1 MVISNLHGLETAG
14 MTNEVNPK
22 VIFFQETRRFKI
34 AADALGIKFS
44 VSRARVRLR
53 GGRTRKPPYFACCYN
68 VGNLGNVNI
77 VAFFYPLL
85 ADWELMEK
93 DGEGYRQRIRSALR
107 EEMIHAVQV
116 MAVRDRYQGSPE
128 LKQRFKT
135 AEAYYEQLLGR
146 IIDELATTQQG
157 QDAVL
162 TAAKLYYEDWTIDSL
177 DKLRQ
182 TDKRLHGRDGYMA
195 SELIRQLAQ
204 IRFGELTS
212 EEAKGK
218 AWDKYRL
225 FTTGPFGTTEN
236 LLKSMATTLRQAA
249 PALPGLSPALAETLA
264 EIERTL
270 CTLRQVDAGRA
281 GIEQEAAATTV
292 LSS

>member
-1 MVISNLHGLETAG
+1 MAISYLHGPETAG
-14 MTNEVNPK
+14 TTYEVNPK
-22 VIFFQETRRFKI
+22 VIFFEEMRRFKSGS
-34 AADALGIKFS
+34 DALGIKFS

-53 GGRTRKPPYFACCYN
+53 GGRARKPPYFACCYN

-85 ADWELMEK
+85 ADWELMDK
-93 DGEGYRQRIRSALR
+93 DVEGYRQRIRSALR

-116 MAVRDRYQGSPE
+116 MTVRDRYQNSPE
-128 LKQRFKT
+128 LKQRFKN

-146 IIDELATTQQG
+146 IIDELATTQEG
-157 QDAVL
+157 HDAVL

-177 DKLRQ
+177 EKLRQ

-195 SELIRQLAQ
+195 SELIRQLVQ

-218 AWDKYRL
+218 AWDKHRL
-225 FTTGPFGTTEN
+225 FWTGPFGTTEN
-236 LLKSMATTLRQAA
+236 LLKSMAATLRQAA
-249 PALPGLSPALAETLA
+249 PALVLLSPALAETLA
-264 EIERTL
+264 EIERTI
-270 CTLRQVDAGRA
+270 CTLRQVDATRTE
-281 GIEQEAAATTV
+281 IEQNAPAAT
-292 LSS
+292 L

>member
-1 MVISNLHGLETAG
+1 MAISYLHGPEAAG
-14 MTNEVNPK
+14 MACEVNPK
-22 VIFFQETRRFKI
+22 IIFFEEMRRFKI
-34 AADALGIKFS
+34 ASDALGIRFS

-53 GGRTRKPPYFACCYN
+53 GGKARKPPYFACCYN

-85 ADWELMEK
+85 ADWELMDK

-116 MAVRDRYQGSPE
+116 MAVKERYLGSPE
-128 LKQRFKT
+128 LRQRFKT
-135 AEAYYEQLLGR
+135 AETYYEQLLGR
-146 IIDELATTQQG
+146 IIDELATTQEG
-157 QDAVL
+157 QNAVL

-177 DKLRQ
+177 EKLRQ

-218 AWDKYRL
+218 AWDRYRL
-225 FTTGPFGTTEN
+225 FSTGPFGTTEN
-236 LLKSMATTLRQAA
+236 LLKSMAATLRQAA
-249 PALPGLSPALAETLA
+249 PALVSLSPALAETLA
-264 EIERTL
+264 EIERTIR
-270 CTLRQVDAGRA
+270 TLRLVDAARA
-281 GIEQEAAATTV
+281 GIGQKPVAATV
-292 LSS
+292 LVS